1 MSKTKWDMESIQLKR
16 KQSSHC
22 LGPALSLS
30 LIGQDSFLTDLITNI
45 CGTIDKLH

>member
-1 MSKTKWDMESIQLKR
+1 MGYGKYSVKEETEL
-16 KQSSHC
+16 SHS